1 MFPDIP
7 TDIFKPFNDA
17 VDNFWAK
24 RITLFYPEI
33 REECSNCYY
42 NGMRSNGTYKTGGPY
57 PFENGSICP
66 YCGGEGL
73 KTTEPSETLTA
84 RIYYDRKNWV
94 DVGAKVNVPDAAA
107 QIIFKMTELPKIQQ
121 CKYII
126 PEYYE
131 GINAYQNQRLFR
143 IGDYYPQGFT
153 QNPIK
158 YVTTFWSHNV

>member
-1 MFPDIP
+1 MSISIP
-7 TDIFKPFNDA
+7 PGIFNDFNFA
-17 VDNFWAK
+17 VDNIWAK
-24 RITLFYPEI
+24 PITLFYPEI
-33 REECSNCYY
+33 QEECANCYY
-42 NGMRSNGTYKTGGPY
+42 NGMRSNGVYKAGGPY
-57 PFENGSICP
+57 PFENGSVCP

-84 RIYYDRKNWV
+84 RIYYDRKNWI
-94 DVGAKVNVPDAAA
+94 DVGAKVNVSDAAA
-107 QIIFKMTELPKIQQ
+107 QIIFKMTELTKIQQ

-131 GINAYQNQRLFR
+131 GITALQTQRLFK

-158 YVTTFWSHNV
+158 YITTFWSHSV